1 MITLAEVAHATRGAL
16 RLACYDRQ
24 GLRYFD
30 DTLESFWRS
39 FYAAAVVAP
48 PFAALTWVRLAGAE
62 LASGPFRILL
72 IELIAYVIGWVAF
85 PLAMYY
91 VVQRMGRME
100 RYLRYV
106 AAHNWATVLEVGLY
120 AVVALL
126 AESGLLRPGFMS
138 SLAMLATFAILGYR
152 WFVARVGL
160 DASRAAAAG
169 VVFLALAI
177 TILLNAVKAWML

>member
-1 MITLAEVAHATRGAL
+1 MITPAEAAHAIRGAW

-24 GLRYFD
+24 GLRFFD

-48 PFAALTWVRLAGAE
+48 PFAALTWLRLAGAE
-62 LASGPFRILL
+62 PASGPLRILL

-91 VVQRMGRME
+91 VAQRMNRTG

-106 AAHNWATVLEVGLY
+106 AAHNWATVPEVGLY

-126 AESGLLRPGFMS
+126 AESALLRPGFMS
-138 SLAMLATFAILGYR
+138 TLALAATFAILAYR

-160 DASRAAAAG
+160 DVSRAAAAG
-169 VVFLALAI
+169 VVLLALAI

>member
-1 MITLAEVAHATRGAL
+1 MITLAEAAHAIRGAW

-39 FYAAAVVAP
+39 FYAAAIVAP
-48 PFAALTWVRLAGAE
+48 PFAALTWLRLAGTE
-62 LASGPFRILL
+62 PASGPLRILL
-72 IELIAYVIGWVAF
+72 IEIIAYVIGWVAF

-91 VVQRMGRME
+91 VTQRMGRAD

-106 AAHNWATVLEVGLY
+106 AARNWAIVPEVGIY
-120 AVVALL
+120 AVAALL
-126 AESGLLRPGFMS
+126 AESALLRPDVIS
-138 SLAMLATFAILGYR
+138 TLALAATFAILAYR

-160 DASRAAAAG
+160 DVSRAAAAG
-169 VVFLALAI
+169 IVLLAFAI
-177 TILLNAVKAWML
+177 SILVNVVKAWML